1 MKKILILSM
10 MAFFAISTAMAQ
22 TPEDTSSQTTR
33 TQVPASRAITK
44 DVNKKNNTNTGTP
57 GLDKFNSRHQAA
69 LEKAEKEKA
78 EKQNASGKDAK
89 ETFGN
94 IKDDAEASMNANAPK
109 PIINWVKK
117 NYPGYWVYAWGNN
130 KEQNRY
136 DVTIT
141 NNTDSKVIYF
151 TNNFEYIDKGQPKLK
166 VASQN
171 SSNQQN
177 NDKPGS
183 KKTTSN
189 NSNQNNSF
197 TPKPKSS
204 PK

>member
-1 MKKILILSM
+1 M
-10 MAFFAISTAMAQ
+10 Q
-22 TPEDTSSQTTR
+22 
-33 TQVPASRAITK
+33 
-44 DVNKKNNTNTGTP
+44 
-57 GLDKFNSRHQAA
+57 
-69 LEKAEKEKA
+69 
-78 EKQNASGKDAK
+78 
-89 ETFGN
+89 
-94 IKDDAEASMNANAPK
+94 
-109 PIINWVKK
+109 
-117 NYPGYWVYAWGNN
+117 Y
-130 KEQNRY
+130 
-136 DVTIT
+136 
-141 NNTDSKVIYF
+141 
-151 TNNFEYIDKGQPKLK
+151 FEYIDKGQPKLK

>member
-1 MKKILILSM
+1 M

-57 GLDKFNSRHQAA
+57 GLDKFT
-69 LEKAEKEKA
+69 
-78 EKQNASGKDAK
+78 GKDAK

-94 IKDDAEASMNANAPK
+94 IKDDAEATMNANAPQ